1 MKFRTFTPSNEKKK
15 IMGVYYLHCIESDM
29 TRAYYDSILEVNS
42 PIFTP
47 RRKKL
52 KGYQKCRK

>member
-1 MKFRTFTPSNEKKK
+1 M
-15 IMGVYYLHCIESDM
+15 IYYLHCIESDM
-29 TRAYYDSILEVNS
+29 TRAYYDNILEVNS
-42 PIFTP
+42 PIFSP